1 MKRVVWYCLFL
12 AFSFVLPANAQT
24 RIPHSY
30 TADIIKNPDST
41 KTYEFHVGHINFR
54 NSLGRFRPINTT
66 LTWRP
71 LLKVWQ
77 QDSASYVC
85 RIPQYADGLFTFI
98 SNYEGA
104 DYTLR
109 ASPMCAHAVG
119 TLLADD
125 GSGQSVYYADAFG
138 TGIDLRVW
146 ATRHGL
152 LKVII
157 IREKPASITADM
169 HFDFQMIIPL
179 EARLDAIRNADG
191 TLWDKESDLT
201 FRDRLIKLGE
211 AGKEIYFN
219 PALVW
224 DSAGRTEPVD
234 IRLYRSNLK
243 FYLRKTVTAA
253 FLESATYPVYTDHPT
268 DFAPGAGDGFCG
280 RSNKYSTWSDERS
293 ATDAETCNYTSTSA
307 NYMVEYGCEADNTIS
322 ICRGYFPFDTSEISA
337 GETVT
342 AATFSFVAYQKS
354 VVGGDYDY
362 INVQASTQASLT
374 QLVAGDYNN
383 FLMNPGADSL
393 YSANKSVSTIAT
405 GSYTDMVFDANG
417 IAGIKKGGYTKLV
430 VRSGFDI
437 ENKSP
442 DCGTEEYGGVT
453 VYYSENTGSY
463 DPKLSVTVAA
473 GTYSG
478 AIMFVN

>member
-1 MKRVVWYCLFL
+1 MRKTLFL
-12 AFSFVLPANAQT
+12 IFVLFFAGLSHSQT
-24 RIPHSY
+24 RMPRSY

-77 QDSASYVC
+77 QDSASYMC
-85 RIPQYADGLFTFI
+85 RIPQYADGLFTFV
-98 SNYEGA
+98 SNYEGS

-109 ASPMCAHAVG
+109 ASPMCAHVAG
-119 TLLADD
+119 TLLDDD

-138 TGIDLRVW
+138 AGIDLRVW

-157 IREKPASITADM
+157 IKERPASITADM
-169 HFDFQMIIPL
+169 HFDFQIIIPL
-179 EARLDAIRNADG
+179 EARLEAIRNADG
-191 TLWDKESDLT
+191 TLWDKESDLS
-201 FRDRLIKLGE
+201 FRDRLLKLGE

-224 DSAGRTEPVD
+224 DSAGNTEPVD
-234 IRLYRSNLK
+234 IKIYRSALK
-243 FYLRKTVTAA
+243 YYMRKTVTAA

-268 DFAPGAGDGFCG
+268 DFAPGAGDGFVG
-280 RSNKYSTWSDERS
+280 RSNAYSTWSTERS
-293 ATDAETCNYTSTSA
+293 ASDAETADYTSTSA
-307 NYMVEYGCEADNTIS
+307 TYMVEYGCEANNTVS
-322 ICRGYFPFDTSEISA
+322 LCRGFFPFNTSTIGA

-342 AATFSFVAYQKS
+342 AASFYFYASSKTS
-354 VVGGDYDY
+354 VGGDYDY
-362 INVQASTQASLT
+362 INVQSSTQASLT
-374 QLVAGDYNN
+374 QLGTGDYNN
-383 FLMNPGADSL
+383 FLLSPGADSL
-393 YSANKSVSTIAT
+393 YCANKSVATIAT
-405 GSYTDMVFDANG
+405 NAYTEMAFDADG
-417 IAGIKKGGYTKLV
+417 IAGIKKGAYTKLV

-437 ENKSP
+437 ENQSP
-442 DCGTEEYGGVT
+442 DCGSEQYGRVV

-463 DPKLSVTVAA
+463 DPKLTVTVASSYA
-473 GTYSG
+473 G
-478 AIMFVN
+478 AMIFVE